1 MQEFRH
7 DPHHHVPQVQRRIAR
22 PRTPSVPGRK
32 GQDIFEHV
40 SAKAW
45 ADWQKHQTLLINEK
59 RLSLIDPATRVF
71 LDEQREKFFR
81 GEQVEQAEGWKPE

>member
-1 MQEFRH
+1 MSRKVFCHKYQAELEGLERAPF
-7 DPHHHVPQVQRRIAR
+7 
-22 PRTPSVPGRK
+22 PGPK
-32 GQDIFEHV
+32 GEWVFEHV
-40 SAKAW
+40 SRQAW
-45 ADWQKHQTLLINEK
+45 QEWLKHQTLLINEK

>member
-1 MQEFRH
+1 MSRKVFCQKYQAELEGLERAPF
-7 DPHHHVPQVQRRIAR
+7 
-22 PRTPSVPGRK
+22 PGPK
-32 GQDIFEHV
+32 GEWVFEHV
-40 SAKAW
+40 SRQAW
-45 ADWQKHQTLLINEK
+45 QEWLKHQTMLINEK

>member
-1 MQEFRH
+1 MSRKVFCQKYQAELDGLECPPF
-7 DPHHHVPQVQRRIAR
+7 
-22 PRTPSVPGRK
+22 PGPK
-32 GQDIFEHV
+32 GEWVFEHV
-40 SAKAW
+40 SRQAW
-45 ADWQKHQTLLINEK
+45 QEWLKHQTLLINEK